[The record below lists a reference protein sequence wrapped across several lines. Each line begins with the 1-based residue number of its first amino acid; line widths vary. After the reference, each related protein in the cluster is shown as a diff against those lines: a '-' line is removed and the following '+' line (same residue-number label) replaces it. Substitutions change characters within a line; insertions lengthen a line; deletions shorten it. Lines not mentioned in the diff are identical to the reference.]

1 MPEGQLTTERLL
13 LRPLRPHYAEAACAY
28 YARNRAHL
36 DPWEPARAPD
46 FSTVAYH
53 RRELEQTW
61 REQLAGSCA
70 RFGVHIG
77 QGDALIGIINL
88 WAIRRGNIHAAVIG
102 YSVDAAHEGHGY
114 VTEGARAV
122 VDYAFT
128 ALNLHRIET
137 SYHPTNDRSGRVL
150 RRLGFVVEG
159 YARDYLRIDGDWRDA
174 ILVSLTNPNW
184 QPEPAIP

>member
-1 MPEGQLTTERLL
+1 LRTQRLRLEPLVPE
-13 LRPLRPHYAEAACAY
+13 YAEAACAY

-46 FSTVAYH
+46 FFTAAYH
-53 RRELEQTW
+53 RRELERTW

-70 RFGVHIG
+70 RFAVHVG
-77 QGDALIGIINL
+77 ASDDLVGIINL
-88 WAIRRGNIHAAVIG
+88 WQIRRGNLQVAVIG
-102 YSVDAAHEGHGY
+102 YSLDAVHEGHGY
-114 VTEGARAV
+114 MTEAAGAV
-122 VDYAFT
+122 VEYGFG

-137 SYHPTNDRSGRVL
+137 SYHPTNERSGRVL

-159 YARDYLRIDGDWRDA
+159 YARDYLRINGDWRDA